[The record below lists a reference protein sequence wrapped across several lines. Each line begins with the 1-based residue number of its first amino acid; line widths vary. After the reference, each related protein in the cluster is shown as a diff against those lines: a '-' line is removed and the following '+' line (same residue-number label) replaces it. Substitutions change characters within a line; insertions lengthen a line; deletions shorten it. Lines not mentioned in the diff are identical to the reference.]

1 MKLPCEIT
9 KETRIEYIDLAR
21 GISIVIMILGH
32 LGFGETFDHLIHTF
46 HMPIWFFITGWFAQ
60 NTKFSLRWVRKK
72 TRQLLIPYFAFGLLQ
87 YPIWLILNRSA
98 ADEYSG
104 VKYITRPAIGNQSS

>member
-72 TRQLLIPYFAFGLLQ
+72 TRQLLIPYFAFGCQ
-87 YPIWLILNRSA
+87 TAHCGR
-98 ADEYSG
+98 
-104 VKYITRPAIGNQSS
+104 